1 VETQKNSLP
10 IEQRVFIV
18 GEKHA
23 QKSPHFEGKKK
34 LEVAVFRQCV
44 HHVGRQNYAGFP
56 KHLQIC
62 SFFLVFCNFVML
74 LK

>member
-1 VETQKNSLP
+1 
-10 IEQRVFIV
+10 
-18 GEKHA
+18 
-23 QKSPHFEGKKK
+23 

-62 SFFLVFCNFVML
+62 GFFLGLLQICDVAQVMIVH
-74 LK
+74 KKFSAKFGDIKKYENIKS

>member
-1 VETQKNSLP
+1 
-10 IEQRVFIV
+10 
-18 GEKHA
+18 
-23 QKSPHFEGKKK
+23 

-62 SFFLVFCNFVML
+62 DVAQVMIVH
-74 LK
+74 KKFSAKFGDIKKYENIKS